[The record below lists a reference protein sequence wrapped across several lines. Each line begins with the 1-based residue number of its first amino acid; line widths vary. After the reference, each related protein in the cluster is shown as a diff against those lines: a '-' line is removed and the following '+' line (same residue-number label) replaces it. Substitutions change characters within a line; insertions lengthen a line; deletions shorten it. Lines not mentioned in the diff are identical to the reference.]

1 MGAGKFF
8 AEDIMYHFLSQ
19 SNNCSGSFP
28 LREGVNITIHL
39 SFDAR

>member
-1 MGAGKFF
+1 MEAGRFF
-8 AEDIMYHFLSQ
+8 AKAIMYQLPTQ

-28 LREGVNITIHL
+28 LREEVNITVHL